1 MGEEHQMREE
11 HHMKQH
17 MEKEHHTTVRRSII
31 WIPIYEYE
39 GRYEQAKGGGTLV
52 VEALVVEGG
61 ESVVGFLLTGGV
73 SIDNMDIEEEG
84 MNIEIES
91 AKT

>member
-1 MGEEHQMREE
+1 
-11 HHMKQH
+11 MKQH

-52 VEALVVEGG
+52 VEALVVEAG
-61 ESVVGFLLTGGV
+61 ESVVGFLLTDGV
-73 SIDNMDIEEEG
+73 SISIDYMDIEEEG
-84 MNIEIES
+84 MNIEIEM